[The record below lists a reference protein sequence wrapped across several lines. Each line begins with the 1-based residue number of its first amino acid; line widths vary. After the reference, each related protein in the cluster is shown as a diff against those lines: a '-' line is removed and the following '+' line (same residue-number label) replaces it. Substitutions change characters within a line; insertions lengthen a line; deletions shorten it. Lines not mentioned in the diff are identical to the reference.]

1 MNKKK
6 ILHFIFGLT
15 VSLIVSGFIYY
26 LLFLETV
33 DIFGFESLKD
43 PETRHAK
50 IFYTAFLTTLGTVLL
65 AVLFNRISW
74 RNFALGFV
82 LPAAAGIVPI
92 VLVGQVFLRKSN
104 YYEEFNKE
112 KWMAQEDDRLK
123 MARHLVKN
131 ETLMG
136 LTKEEVIVQL
146 GNGFYLEGE
155 MNYLVYDDFCGL
167 GIHFQN
173 NKVDDYSIWVK
184 D

>member
-6 ILHFIFGLT
+6 ILLFVFGLT
-15 VSLIVSGFIYY
+15 VSLIVSSFIYY

-33 DIFGFESLKD
+33 DIFGFEALKD

-50 IFYTAFLTTLGTVLL
+50 IFYTASITTLGIVLL
-65 AVLFNRISW
+65 AVLFNRMSW

-92 VLVGQVFLRKSN
+92 VLVGQTFLKKEN
-104 YYEEFNKE
+104 YYEEFNRE
-112 KWMAQEDDRLK
+112 KWLAQEDNRLK
-123 MARHLVKN
+123 MARHLIKKR
-131 ETLMG
+131 TLIG
-136 LTKEEVIVQL
+136 LTKEEVVAQL
-146 GNGFYLEGE
+146 GTGFYIEEE
-155 MNYLVYDDFCGL
+155 MNYPVYDDFCGL
-167 GIHFQN
+167 GIHFRN